1 MKDNW
6 PALAEDV
13 RLYFDREPARASDC
27 HQTTDGDH
35 GRIEVRRHVVSHD
48 VGWLA
53 GSRRFPGE
61 PRFPGL
67 AMIGMV
73 EAEVERAGKT
83 SLARRYYLCSAP
95 LSAKAF
101 AHAVRAHWG
110 IENRLHWVMDVVF
123 HDDLMRLRTGHGPAN
138 MATIRHAAL
147 NLISSA
153 LWFSL
158 RNEPSSDSP
167 GLDGLG
173 DGLPS
178 VDLAHGDLAG
188 GEQSPEQH
196 GHGLGAGQHGLGL
209 DAPAEFLVQPLDGV
223 GGAGRF
229 PLRRIEAGEGEQ
241 PLPGFLEAVGDG
253 RHLRRHLRRNALRRV
268 STSAAVSA

>member
-1 MKDNW
+1 
-6 PALAEDV
+6 
-13 RLYFDREPARASDC
+13 
-27 HQTTDGDH
+27 
-35 GRIEVRRHVVSHD
+35 
-48 VGWLA
+48 
-53 GSRRFPGE
+53 
-61 PRFPGL
+61 
-67 AMIGMV
+67 MIGMV

-178 VDLAHGDLAG
+178 VDLAHGDLPEASRA
-188 GEQSPEQH
+188 QSSMGTVSAQ
-196 GHGLGAGQHGLGL
+196 GSTVWVLM
-209 DAPAEFLVQPLDGV
+209 
-223 GGAGRF
+223 R
-229 PLRRIEAGEGEQ
+229 
-241 PLPGFLEAVGDG
+241 
-253 RHLRRHLRRNALRRV
+253 RRNSSFSRSMALVVRADFHCDGSRRV
-268 STSAAVSA
+268 KANSRSPASSRLSATADT